1 MEDGLK
7 SDDVVLDRVV
17 EAVLGGS
24 KYRHVSRA
32 LVREIGRVELGKGRG
47 MKEAVKAVKNKLH
60 QVAGAYVEGGDS
72 GSRPYERWL
81 GELREAAGSGDGE
94 SLKGGCRRIM
104 GSHASTRERLPILE
118 EFYGRI
124 FEELPPVRSVVDV
137 ACGLNPLAIP
147 WMGLADGTGYVA
159 YDIYE
164 DMMGFLGGVLGIF
177 GVEGRGETRDVVAE
191 PSVEEVDLA
200 LVLKAIPCLEQID
213 RSAGRRL
220 LDGLKAKNMVVSFP
234 VASLG
239 GRNKGMAANYEA
251 RFWELA
257 EGQDWVVKKLVFR
270 SELVFVVAREGSL

>member
-1 MEDGLK
+1 LK

-17 EAVLGGS
+17 EAVLGSS
-24 KYRHVSRA
+24 KYRHVSIA

-60 QVAGAYVEGGDS
+60 QVAGAYGEGVGE
-72 GSRPYERWL
+72 GSNRPYERWL
-81 GELREAAGSGDGE
+81 MELREAAGSRDVDAV
-94 SLKGGCRRIM
+94 KDVCRRIM

-124 FEELPPVRSVVDV
+124 FEELPPVGSVIDV

-147 WMGLADGTGYVA
+147 WMGLADGAGYVA
-159 YDIYE
+159 YDIYD
-164 DMMGFLGGVLGIF
+164 DMMGFLSRALGIM
-177 GVEGRGETRDVVAE
+177 GVKGRGEIRDVVAE
-191 PSVEEVDLA
+191 PPVEEVDLA

-213 RSAGRRL
+213 KSAGRRL

-257 EGQDWVVKKLVFR
+257 EGREWSVKKLLFK
-270 SELVFVVAREGSL
+270 SELVFVVSR